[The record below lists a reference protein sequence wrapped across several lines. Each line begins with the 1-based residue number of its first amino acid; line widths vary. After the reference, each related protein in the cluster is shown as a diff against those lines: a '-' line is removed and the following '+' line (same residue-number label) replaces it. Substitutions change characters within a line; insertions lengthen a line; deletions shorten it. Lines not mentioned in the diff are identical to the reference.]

1 MPKRSMIPLAL
12 AVLIAFATAPCALA
26 VPQAIAPTA
35 APAAAPALARIVI
48 LATGGTI
55 AGAQP
60 KEGGPA
66 YKSGTL
72 SVEAL
77 VKATPGLDAL
87 AVITSEQIAS
97 IASQDMSDFVWFKLA
112 RRAKQLLA
120 SQNVDGIVVTHG
132 TDTLEET
139 AYFLDLVLRSEKP
152 VVLVGAM
159 RPATSLSADGPLNL
173 YNAVAVAA
181 DVTARGRGVLVVLND
196 EVHAARD
203 VQKTNSTSLQTFVS
217 VNRGKLGE
225 VYYGKVR
232 YFSVRTDRHTT
243 TSEFSL
249 DGLEALPRVDIVYAH
264 EGVDGTMVRA
274 AVAAGAKGIVLA
286 GVGDGNAAKD
296 MIDALAEAARKGIVV
311 VRSTRVGSGIV
322 RRNIE
327 LDDDALGFAV
337 ALELN
342 PQKARVLLRMALTK
356 TGDIRE
362 IQRIFEQY

>member
-1 MPKRSMIPLAL
+1 
-12 AVLIAFATAPCALA
+12 
-26 VPQAIAPTA
+26 
-35 APAAAPALARIVI
+35 
-48 LATGGTI
+48 
-55 AGAQP
+55 
-60 KEGGPA
+60 
-66 YKSGTL
+66 
-72 SVEAL
+72 
-77 VKATPGLDAL
+77 
-87 AVITSEQIAS
+87 
-97 IASQDMSDFVWFKLA
+97 
-112 RRAKQLLA
+112 
-120 SQNVDGIVVTHG
+120 
-132 TDTLEET
+132 
-139 AYFLDLVLRSEKP
+139 
-152 VVLVGAM
+152 VLVGAM

-181 DVTARGRGVLVVLND
+181 DVAARGRGVFVLLND

-232 YFSVRTDRHTT
+232 YFNVRTDRHTT

>member
-1 MPKRSMIPLAL
+1 MSKRSAISLAL
-12 AVLIAFATAPCALA
+12 AVLIAIATAPCGLA
-26 VPQAIAPTA
+26 VPQAAAPTTV
-35 APAAAPALARIVI
+35 PAAVPALARIVI

-97 IASQDMSDFVWFKLA
+97 IASQDMNDFVWFKLA
-112 RRAKQLLA
+112 RRTNQLLA
-120 SQNVDGIVVTHG
+120 SPNVDGIVVTHG

-139 AYFLDLVLRSEKP
+139 GYFLDLVLKSGKP
-152 VVLVGAM
+152 VVLVGSM

-173 YNAVAVAA
+173 YNAAAVAA
-181 DVTARGRGVLVVLND
+181 DAAARGRGVLVVLND

-203 VQKTNSTSLQTFVS
+203 VQKTNSTAVQTFLS
-217 VNRGKLGE
+217 PNRGKLGQ

-232 YFSVRTDRHTT
+232 YFNVRATRHTI

-249 DGLEALPRVDIVYAH
+249 DGLEALPRVDIVYAY

-296 MIDALAEAARKGIVV
+296 MIDALAEATRKGIVV

-322 RRNIE
+322 RPNIE